1 VIPAHQ
7 PGDPTMIRTRD
18 ILFACAF
25 GLAIGLLVALGI

>member
-1 VIPAHQ
+1 
-7 PGDPTMIRTRD
+7 MIRTRD